1 MGLLIVVLVGVV
13 LIVLGREA
21 GAGWVTALGVVIVL
35 MGMAGAAA
43 ALVGQ
48 VTALS
53 STAAPAVDQL
63 RCRWVYKH
71 RARDCIEQLGSV
83 CLTDPWAGHPMPP
96 GPGVRAGV
104 GDALRPVVR
113 RAGHGGSGW
122 PGRGRGRSGRRGW
135 RCR

>member
-63 RCRWVYKH
+63 RCRWV
-71 RARDCIEQLGSV
+71 
-83 CLTDPWAGHPMPP
+83 
-96 GPGVRAGV
+96 
-104 GDALRPVVR
+104 
-113 RAGHGGSGW
+113 
-122 PGRGRGRSGRRGW
+122 
-135 RCR
+135 